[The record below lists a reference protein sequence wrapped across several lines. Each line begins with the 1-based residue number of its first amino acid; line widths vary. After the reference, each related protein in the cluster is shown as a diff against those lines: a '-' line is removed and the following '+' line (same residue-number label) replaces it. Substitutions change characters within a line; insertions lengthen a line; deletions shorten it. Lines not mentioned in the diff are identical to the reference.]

1 MQVRHILCF
10 SGADTVAMSPQSQLQ
25 SRSQLIHVPH
35 APFLPSSGVELD
47 VLLQRA
53 SGVST
58 RKVYHPAILGSL
70 LSSVSMSS
78 MMY

>member
-1 MQVRHILCF
+1 MQVRHILWF
-10 SGADTVAMSPQSQLQ
+10 SGADTVALSPQSQLLSKCQ
-25 SRSQLIHVPH
+25 FLHVPH

-58 RKVYHPAILGSL
+58 RKLYHPAILGSL
-70 LSSVSMSS
+70 LSSV
-78 MMY
+78 